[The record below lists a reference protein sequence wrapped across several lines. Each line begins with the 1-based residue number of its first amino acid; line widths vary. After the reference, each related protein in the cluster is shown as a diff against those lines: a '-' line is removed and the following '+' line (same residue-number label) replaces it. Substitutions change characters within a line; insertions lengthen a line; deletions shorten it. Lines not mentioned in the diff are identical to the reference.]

1 MKDNKN
7 IHIKPRQKQLT
18 KYTDEEKYALFVE
31 GKHRNPST
39 QKNKKKYIKK
49 NKYKKDL
56 NV

>member
-31 GKHRNPST
+31 GKNKVPSPV
-39 QKNKKKYIKK
+39 KNKKAYKRHEKHK
-49 NKYKKDL
+49 NNNY
-56 NV
+56 